1 MAISKLLVANRGEI
15 ALRIFRTARRLGIA
29 TVAVAALPLA
39 RPTDRTMLRLML
51 VGALN
56 WTQTWYRAGGGA
68 TPERIARRFVG
79 VLKSSLA
86 ASARKDPA

>member
-1 MAISKLLVANRGEI
+1 
-15 ALRIFRTARRLGIA
+15 
-29 TVAVAALPLA
+29 
-39 RPTDRTMLRLML
+39 MLRLLL

-56 WTQTWYRAGGGA
+56 WSQTWYRAGGA

-86 ASARKDPA
+86 TSAKKNHE